1 MADAN
6 EKRVPVTILTGF
18 LGAGKTTLLN
28 RILNEN
34 HGKRIAVIENEFGE
48 VGIDHELVI
57 GADEEI
63 FEMNNG
69 CICCTVRGD
78 LIRVLTN
85 LMKRRDRFDYILVE
99 TTGLADPG
107 PVAQTFFVDDEIGR
121 QLRLDAIVTLVDARH
136 HAQHM
141 RDARE
146 AAEQV
151 AFADVV
157 VINKTDLVNPEEVD
171 ELERSVRAVNPVA
184 KICRAQNA
192 VVAMDRILDVGGF
205 SLDRALDVNPA
216 FMTPEYPFEWRG
228 VFDLKGGETLQ
239 LDKGP
244 DPTMKIAVIPWDEEQ
259 SAAYGKNDEM
269 AARLFS
275 ARAKRV
281 SFGELI
287 KAGNRLNLLDLSL
300 SDHSFPIEV
309 VAPGRF
315 GVYLEHRP
323 EEFNARWSGAKGALL
338 PAFVQRFSGHAHDKE
353 IRSVGIEQEGDLYPK
368 KLNKWLQTL
377 LAENGA
383 DILRMK
389 GVLSLRGED
398 RRFVFQG
405 VHMLFDGKP
414 GRPWAG
420 DIRRNSL
427 VFIGR
432 NLDRQK
438 LNNSFQ
444 ECLS

>member
-28 RILNEN
+28 RILSEN

-78 LIRVLTN
+78 LIRVLSN

-107 PVAQTFFVDDEIGR
+107 PVAQTFFVDEEIGR

-141 RDARE
+141 RDTRE

-192 VVAMDRILDVGGF
+192 AVAMDRILDVGGF
-205 SLDRALDVNPA
+205 SLDRALDINPA

-259 SAAYGKNDEM
+259 GAAYGKNDEM

-281 SFGELI
+281 SSGELI

-300 SDHSFPIEV
+300 SGHSFPIAV
-309 VAPGRF
+309 DAPGRF
-315 GVYLEHRP
+315 GIYLEHRP
-323 EEFNARWSGAKGALL
+323 EEFNARWSGAKGSLL
-338 PAFVQRFSGHAHDKE
+338 PADVQRFSGHTHDKE
-353 IRSVGIEQEGDLYPK
+353 IRSVGIEQEGDLHPK
-368 KLNKWLQTL
+368 KLSQWLQTL

-414 GRPWAG
+414 GRPWGG

-438 LNNSFQ
+438 LNRSFQ